1 MGFDRET
8 SDVNDA
14 GAQVRIAVNDDLTFV
29 GQDGYVAPEILRR
42 KIVAGEVLIAELE
55 GMAVGYLRL
64 EFLWSSIPYIAL
76 IRVDERSRRRGVG
89 RALVQ
94 FVEQQLLARGHSVLY
109 SSAQANEPEP
119 QAWHRRMGFKE
130 CGIIAGIN
138 RGDIG
143 EIFFRKRLAWNERK

>member
-1 MGFDRET
+1 MNE
-8 SDVNDA
+8 A
-14 GAQVRIAVNDDLTFV
+14 GIQVRIAVDDDLAFV
-29 GQDGYVAPEILRR
+29 GQDGYVASEVLRR
-42 KIVAGEVLIAELE
+42 KIAVGEVLIAESE

-64 EFLWSSIPYIAL
+64 EFLWSSIPYIGL
-76 IRVDERSRRRGVG
+76 IRVSEGSRRQGVG

-109 SSAQANEPEP
+109 SSSQANEPEP
-119 QAWHRRMGFKE
+119 QAWHRTLGFKE

-143 EIFFRKRLAWNERK
+143 EIFFRKRLA

>member
-1 MGFDRET
+1 MNE
-8 SDVNDA
+8 A
-14 GAQVRIAVNDDLTFV
+14 GIQVRIADDDDLAFV
-29 GQDGYVAPEILRR
+29 GQDGYVVSEVLRR
-42 KIVAGEVLIAELE
+42 KIAVGEVLIAESE

-64 EFLWSSIPYIAL
+64 EFLWSSIPYIGL
-76 IRVDERSRRRGVG
+76 IRVSEGSRRQGVG

-109 SSAQANEPEP
+109 SSSQANEPEP
-119 QAWHRRMGFKE
+119 QAWHRTLGFKE

-143 EIFFRKRLAWNERK
+143 EIFFRKRLA

>member
-1 MGFDRET
+1 ML
-8 SDVNDA
+8 DVDDA
-14 GAQVRIAVNDDLTFV
+14 GIQVRIAVDDDLTFV
-29 GQDGYVAPEILRR
+29 GQDGFVGPDVLRR
-42 KIVAGEVLIAELE
+42 KIAAGEGFIAESE
-55 GMAVGYLRL
+55 GMPVGYFRL

-76 IRVDERSRRRGVG
+76 IRVNESFRRRGAG

-109 SSAQANEPEP
+109 SSSQANEPEP
-119 QAWHRRMGFKE
+119 QAWHRTMGFKE

-143 EIFFRKRLAWNERK
+143 EIFFRKQLA

>member
-1 MGFDRET
+1 MGFDREAP
-8 SDVNDA
+8 DVNDI
-14 GAQVRIAVNDDLTFV
+14 QIRIAVDDDLMFV

-42 KIVAGEVLIAELE
+42 KIAAGEVFIAESE
-55 GMAVGYLRL
+55 GIAAAYLRL

-76 IRVDERSRRRGVG
+76 IRVNEPFRRRGIG

-94 FVEQQLLARGHSVLY
+94 FVERQLHARGYSVLY
-109 SSAQANEPEP
+109 SSSQANEPDP

-143 EIFFRKRLAWNERK
+143 EIFFRKQLA

>member
-1 MGFDRET
+1 IRNCGRLRRLIWKSVGFDRET
-8 SDVNDA
+8 PDVNVA
-14 GAQVRIAVNDDLTFV
+14 GIQVRVADDDDLTFV
-29 GQDGYVAPEILRR
+29 GQDGYVATEVLRR

-94 FVEQQLLARGHSVLY
+94 FVEQQLLARG
-109 SSAQANEPEP
+109 
-119 QAWHRRMGFKE
+119 
-130 CGIIAGIN
+130 
-138 RGDIG
+138 
-143 EIFFRKRLAWNERK
+143 

>member
-8 SDVNDA
+8 LNANDA
-14 GAQVRIAVNDDLTFV
+14 GIKIRIAVDDDLTFV
-29 GQDGYVAPEILRR
+29 GQDGYVAPEVLRR
-42 KIVAGEVLIAELE
+42 KIAAGEVFIAESE
-55 GMAVGYLRL
+55 GMAAGYLRL
-64 EFLWSSIPYIAL
+64 ELLWSSIPYIAL
-76 IRVDERSRRRGVG
+76 IRVNEPVRRRGVG

-109 SSAQANEPEP
+109 SSSQANEPEP
-119 QAWHRRMGFKE
+119 QAWHRTMGFKE

-143 EIFFRKRLAWNERK
+143 EIFFRKQLA

>member
-1 MGFDRET
+1 MGFDREKL
-8 SDVNDA
+8 DVNDA
-14 GAQVRIAVNDDLTFV
+14 GIQVRIAVDDDLTFV
-29 GQDGYVAPEILRR
+29 GQDGYVTSEVLRR
-42 KIVAGEVLIAELE
+42 KIAAGEVLVAESE
-55 GMAVGYLRL
+55 RMTVGYLRL

-76 IRVDERSRRRGVG
+76 IRVNEQSRRRGVG

-94 FVEQQLLARGHSVLY
+94 FVEQQLRARGHNVLY
-109 SSAQANEPEP
+109 SSSQANEPEP

-143 EIFFRKRLAWNERK
+143 EIFFRRQLT